1 MFTSIVTSRRM
12 PNRPAAAQKDN
23 ALAEK
28 RGFRQDLLGQGAWVF
43 QIVIHDCVSS
53 ANCES

>member
-53 ANCES
+53 ANCER